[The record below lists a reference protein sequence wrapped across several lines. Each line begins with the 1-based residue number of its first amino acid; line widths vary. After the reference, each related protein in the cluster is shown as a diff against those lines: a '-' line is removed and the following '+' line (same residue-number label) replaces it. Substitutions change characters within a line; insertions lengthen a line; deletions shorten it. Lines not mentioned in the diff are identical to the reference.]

1 MPLFRILPLLALLTL
16 ATGNALAQ
24 ATKHQIPQIDGEWW
38 PVTGNP
44 DLGAYTRDK
53 QQPVDFAIWQA
64 ADGTWQ
70 IWSCIRQTKCGG
82 KTRLFYRWEGRQLT
96 DSHWKPMGIA
106 MEADPALGETQ
117 GGLQAPYVFK
127 VKDLYHM
134 VYGDWARICLA
145 TSADSPTFSPA
156 PTREA
161 AIR

>member
-1 MPLFRILPLLALLTL
+1 
-16 ATGNALAQ
+16 
-24 ATKHQIPQIDGEWW
+24 
-38 PVTGNP
+38 
-44 DLGAYTRDK
+44 
-53 QQPVDFAIWQA
+53 
-64 ADGTWQ
+64 
-70 IWSCIRQTKCGG
+70 
-82 KTRLFYRWEGRQLT
+82 
-96 DSHWKPMGIA
+96 MGIA